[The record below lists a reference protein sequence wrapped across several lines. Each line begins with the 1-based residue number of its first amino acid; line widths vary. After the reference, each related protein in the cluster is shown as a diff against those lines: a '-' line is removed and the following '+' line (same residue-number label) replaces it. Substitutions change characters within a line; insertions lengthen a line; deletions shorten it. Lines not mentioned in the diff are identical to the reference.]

1 MSFKM
6 DRKAYASLYGP
17 TVGDSVR
24 LGDTNLFACIEK
36 DYTVYGQESIFG
48 GGKVL
53 RDGMGVNA
61 TETRRDNPKVA
72 DTIISGITIID
83 YTGVYKADI
92 GIRDGKILAIGKGG
106 NPDNMDNI
114 DFVVGASTEAIAG
127 EGLIVTAGGI
137 DLHVHFLS
145 PGLAHAALD
154 NGITTLFG
162 GGTGP
167 ADGSNSATTTPG
179 AFHIARMLQATDN
192 EPLNFGFLAK
202 GNGAAVDT
210 VGEQIEAGAAGI
222 KTHEDWGATAAAID
236 NALKAADKYDVQ
248 LAVHTDSLNE
258 GGFVNNTINAF
269 AGRTVH
275 AFHSE
280 GAGGGHAPDIMVVT
294 GKDNVLSS
302 STNPTD
308 PYTTNVVDE
317 LFDMTMVCHHLDPKV
332 PEDVAFAESR
342 VRKQTIAAE
351 DVLQDMGAISVMTSD
366 AMAMGRVG
374 EVATRCWQLGDKM
387 KMQRGPL
394 KGDSE
399 YNDNNRIKRYVAKYT
414 INPAIVNGISEYIGS
429 VEVGKYADLVI
440 WEPSRFGT
448 KPKMVLKAG
457 VISYGIMGD
466 ASSSLP
472 TPEPRLMKDLY
483 GSLGKSCG
491 KSNIAFVSAYA
502 YEHGIKEKLGLDKI
516 VLPVKNTRNLTKRDM
531 KWNDYTPK
539 TIKIDP
545 QSFVVTIDGE
555 EITCEPVERISLAQ
569 RYYLF

>member
-106 NPDNMDNI
+106 NPDNMDDI

-202 GNGAAVDT
+202 GNGAVVDT

-294 GKDNVLSS
+294 GQNNVLSS

-374 EVATRCWQLGDKM
+374 EVAMRFWQLADKM

-394 KGDSE
+394 EGDSE

-483 GSLGKSCG
+483 GALGKSCG

-502 YEHGIKEKLGLDKI
+502 YEHGIKERLGLDKI